1 MKLGLALSGG
11 GMRGAVHIGVLKA
24 LEENNIKIDI
34 IGGTSSGSLVAALY
48 ALEYSPTHIY
58 HLFKRYGGAIASSGK
73 GAFLNSIGN
82 YIVNK
87 KIKVTGINDGKLIE
101 ELYNQFANKKNVY
114 KMTDFKMNI
123 VIPTTDIKNGKE
135 YIFTNNVPEGKE
147 KEKYITDADVGL
159 AVRASSSFPGVFCPC
174 EFKDHIFLDG
184 GTVDNIPIKEVKAQ
198 GADKIITVTF
208 ENKKINTKSNLVE
221 IAFRALDIMGSK
233 IIEED
238 LKKSDIVLE
247 IPVDNNIGLLDS
259 TEIDTCYKVGYETTI
274 KKMDEIRRIIKE

>member
-24 LEENNIKIDI
+24 LEENNIKIDV

-48 ALEYSPTHIY
+48 ALGYSPVHIY
-58 HLFKRYGGAIASSGK
+58 HLFKRYGRVIANVGAGAII
-73 GAFLNSIGN
+73 NSLGN

-101 ELYNQFANKKNVY
+101 DLYNQFANKKQVY
-114 KMTDFKMNI
+114 KMADFKMRI

-135 YIFTNNVPEGKE
+135 YIFTNNVPDVEN
-147 KEKYITDADVGL
+147 KEKYITDAKVGL
-159 AVRASSSFPGVFCPC
+159 AVRASSSFPAVFCPC

-184 GTVDNIPIKEVKAQ
+184 GTVDNIPVKEVIAQ
-198 GADKIITVTF
+198 GADKVITVTF
-208 ENKKINTKSNLVE
+208 EDKSINNKSNAME
-221 IAFRALDIMGSK
+221 IAFRALDIMGSR

-238 LKKSDIVLE
+238 LKKSDIVLR
-247 IPVDNNIGLLDS
+247 IPLQDNIGLLDANQI
-259 TEIDTCYKVGYETTI
+259 ENCYKFGYETTI
-274 KKMDEIRRIIKE
+274 RKMNEIKRIL